1 MQNTKKYLQKIKSFL
16 NYKAPFNCGWNENG
30 LGCKKQCIDCKLK
43 IKEIELLEDKLKFYK
58 TEL

>member
-30 LGCKKQCIDCKLK
+30 LGCKKQCIDCNLK
-43 IKEIELLEDKLKFYK
+43 NKEIEILEDKLNFYETK
-58 TEL
+58 

>member
-30 LGCKKQCIDCKLK
+30 LGCKKQCIDCKLLHENLPK
-43 IKEIELLEDKLKFYK
+43 QKNYLNLKNHD
-58 TEL
+58 